1 MTDTTLTITG
11 MHCDHCV
18 MHVRKAL
25 AGVPGVQV
33 KKVEIGK
40 ATLAY
45 DPAQATLDT
54 LKAAVAEAGYD
65 VAA

>member
-1 MTDTTLTITG
+1 MTDATLSITG

-33 KKVEIGK
+33 RNVEIGK
-40 ATLAY
+40 ATLSY
-45 DPAQATLDT
+45 DPAKVNLDA
-54 LKAAVAEAGYD
+54 LRQAVAEAGYE

>member
-1 MTDTTLTITG
+1 MTETTLTITG

-25 AGVPGVQV
+25 VGVPGVQV
-33 KKVEIGK
+33 RKVEIGT

-45 DPAQATLDT
+45 DPAQASIEA
-54 LKAAVAEAGYD
+54 LKQAVADAGYE

>member
-11 MHCDHCV
+11 MHCGHCV
-18 MHVRKAL
+18 MHVQKAL

-40 ATLAY
+40 ASLAY
-45 DPAQATLDT
+45 DPAKADLGA
-54 LKAAVAEAGYD
+54 LKKAVAEAGYE